1 MKRALLDNWTIE
13 DIAGQKRNIF
23 VNPSVKV
30 QVLVSAL
37 VLWDEVCY
45 LNNGYSEW
53 WNFATDY
60 NEELGILRQLKP
72 INPDEYKQ
80 LIDRAQDDYSN
91 LYKCNYQEVVA
102 KGALEY
108 LYISDNNDMC
118 YIPFGDRANF
128 IEENELFKNTHQYYT
143 RMDLIELID
152 EEIKDYYTTINKH
165 IKRANFY
172 LDTSCIYNY
181 VKRNAGTVEEMVH
194 VIKSLKKDRMV
205 TRFRKWVEQMEHA
218 IHNPENIGNPPNI
231 ILDYIEELKEI
242 KESFRHNMEI
252 GITVGMPF
260 ATLGINIP
268 IPVTRRTKPNLVF
281 PALLYDEAIG
291 RNTRNRRRR

>member
-1 MKRALLDNWTIE
+1 MI
-13 DIAGQKRNIF
+13 QK
-23 VNPSVKV
+23 
-30 QVLVSAL
+30 
-37 VLWDEVCY
+37 
-45 LNNGYSEW
+45 
-53 WNFATDY
+53 
-60 NEELGILRQLKP
+60 
-72 INPDEYKQ
+72 
-80 LIDRAQDDYSN
+80 
-91 LYKCNYQEVVA
+91 
-102 KGALEY
+102 
-108 LYISDNNDMC
+108 
-118 YIPFGDRANF
+118 
-128 IEENELFKNTHQYYT
+128 
-143 RMDLIELID
+143 
-152 EEIKDYYTTINKH
+152 
-165 IKRANFY
+165 
-172 LDTSCIYNY
+172 
-181 VKRNAGTVEEMVH
+181 
-194 VIKSLKKDRMV
+194 IKSLKKDRMV